1 MTANAWPNAASNSGP
16 DALRNPLPNAAPNA
30 SANAAPEASANAAP
44 NASANAAPNAA
55 QNAAPNVSSN
65 AASNATTSPSAPLL
79 AAHALTLR
87 AGSRTLVESLT
98 QAFGAGEIWCVAGA
112 NGAGKTTLIGALAGL
127 HAGASGHVEV
137 DGVALA
143 DWPPVRLA
151 RRRALMPQDVRDA
164 FSASVLDTVLLNRYP
179 HLSGWG
185 WEGDDDRAAAQAA
198 LAALGLEAL
207 AARDVLSLSGG
218 ERQRVALA
226 AVLCQAAPLLLL
238 DEPLAHLDLHHQIA
252 CLEALAR
259 WVRGESAGSPRAI
272 VFSCHDLN
280 LARRYATHALL
291 LDGRGGFHAGAVRDV
306 LTPERAGAAF
316 GHPLV
321 LIREGA
327 HEALV
332 PALAAASSVDNPGAR

>member
-1 MTANAWPNAASNSGP
+1 MNH
-16 DALRNPLPNAAPNA
+16 
-30 SANAAPEASANAAP
+30 
-44 NASANAAPNAA
+44 
-55 QNAAPNVSSN
+55 
-65 AASNATTSPSAPLL
+65 ATNHATHGTPIL

-87 AGSRTLVESLT
+87 AGARTLVESLT
-98 QAFGAGEIWCVAGA
+98 LSCGAGEIWCVAGA

-127 HAGASGHVEV
+127 RTSAAGHVEI
-137 DGVALA
+137 DGCALA
-143 DWPPVRLA
+143 DWAPVKLA
-151 RRRALMPQDVRDA
+151 QRRALMPQDVHDA
-164 FSASVLDTVLLNRYP
+164 FNASVLDIVLLNRYP
-179 HLSGWG
+179 HLAGWG
-185 WEGDDDRAAAQAA
+185 WERDEDRTAAHAA

-226 AVLCQAAPLLLL
+226 AVLCQDAPLLLL
-238 DEPLAHLDLHHQIA
+238 DEPLSHLDLHHQIA
-252 CLEALAR
+252 CLEALVR
-259 WVRGESAGSPRAI
+259 WVRVEVRTI

-291 LDGRGGFHAGAVRDV
+291 LDSRGGFYAGPVGEV
-306 LTPERAGAAF
+306 LTPDRASDAF

-332 PALAAASSVDNPGAR
+332 PALSREPSPEAAPRRST

>member
-1 MTANAWPNAASNSGP
+1 MKP
-16 DALRNPLPNAAPNA
+16 DSRNPPLI
-30 SANAAPEASANAAP
+30 
-44 NASANAAPNAA
+44 
-55 QNAAPNVSSN
+55 
-65 AASNATTSPSAPLL
+65 ATR
-79 AAHALTLR
+79 ALTLK
-87 AGSRTLVESLT
+87 AGARTLVDSLT
-98 QAFGAGEIWCVAGA
+98 HRVHAGEIWCVAGA

-127 HAGASGHVEV
+127 HAGAAGQVEV
-137 DGVALA
+137 DGVELR
-143 DWPPVRLA
+143 DWSPVQLA

-185 WEGDDDRAAAQAA
+185 WEGADDRAAAHAA
-198 LAALGLEAL
+198 LATLGLEAF

-226 AVLCQAAPLLLL
+226 AALCQAAPLLLL

-252 CLEALAR
+252 CLEALTQ
-259 WVRGESAGSPRAI
+259 WVRAEAEAARRAI

-291 LDGRGGFHAGAVRDV
+291 LDGRGGHHAGRVREV
-306 LTPERAGAAF
+306 LTPERASAAL

-332 PALAAASSVDNPGAR
+332 PALSADTAR